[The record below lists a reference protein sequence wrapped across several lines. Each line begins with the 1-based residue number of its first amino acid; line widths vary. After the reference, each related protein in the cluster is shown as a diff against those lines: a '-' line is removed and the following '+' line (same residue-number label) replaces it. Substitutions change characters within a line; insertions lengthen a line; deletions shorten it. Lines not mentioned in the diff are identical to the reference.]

1 MQSKHVNMKTF
12 KVFFAKYHQD
22 LLMSSQTARSA
33 GFQANNIM
41 TGGQDSDTE
50 VQALEAIANL
60 ATANAEDKQNIATLT
75 ATNASLVA

>member
-1 MQSKHVNMKTF
+1 
-12 KVFFAKYHQD
+12 
-22 LLMSSQTARSA
+22 
-33 GFQANNIM
+33 M